1 VTVVPQAG
9 PAVDLKKLEEL
20 TKPQTPASETGVTA
34 AEAIKPVDLEK
45 ANEKLASLFGK
56 PK

>member
-1 VTVVPQAG
+1 
-9 PAVDLKKLEEL
+9 VDLKKLEEL
-20 TKPQTPASETGVTA
+20 TKPKAPASETGGTA
-34 AEAIKPVDLEK
+34 AETIKPVDLEK